1 MTVTMG
7 GCRCHRRAAPGRA
20 QVGAP
25 PRSEPLLPPNPEWKS
40 DFNHRPRRA
49 EGWSSHGG
57 TTVAMTTGRAMRRL
71 LGGGAVC
78 LQRAPGGRE
87 APRRVCPALGRGA
100 PRGTAAL
107 SPPSGRTAAPSQ
119 QLGHHCFPPAI
130 GNAARGAAVSS
141 AANQSTAGGPAGAA
155 GRCCDWLLGS
165 CRRLIADSC
174 ALIECFGPT

>member
-1 MTVTMG
+1 MAAGTGDGVMVLRGDNVTVTMG

-20 QVGAP
+20 RVGAPPPLGWAPP

-57 TTVAMTTGRAMRRL
+57 TTVAMTTERAMRRL

-107 SPPSGRTAAPSQ
+107 SPPLRA
-119 QLGHHCFPPAI
+119 HCRPI
-130 GNAARGAAVSS
+130 SAARTPLFSSCDRKCGA
-141 AANQSTAGGPAGAA
+141 
-155 GRCCDWLLGS
+155 GS
-165 CRRLIADSC
+165 RR
-174 ALIECFGPT
+174 